1 MSSSSQSAAE
11 REAFV
16 LGAGFSRALSPDMPL
31 TDELGMLVLDRIDGV
46 DASRLPAKAFRD
58 GDFEVWLSRLADDQ
72 PHLSHAENLENH
84 ALFARVSA
92 RIRDVLL
99 ERQHSVLSG
108 QEPEWLYELVSVL
121 HARRTVAVSL
131 NYDTLME
138 SAVDTHVLWDVNMA
152 QNVTSHDILDD
163 LPPRSAGS
171 YRFNGQTAA
180 SLRLLKLHGSLNWYW
195 APNDHTG
202 ATIGRWDSA
211 GLFGAPQQEDEQ
223 GRRRSLPGRD
233 PFIVPPATTK
243 SDYYRNPLT
252 RELWRRAYEALLAAD
267 RLVLVGYSLPVG
279 DLAMRGL
286 IEDAVRGRE
295 VSVDVVNPRATE
307 VRDRLVAMGIPSE
320 RVTCH
325 AGDDAVL
332 DFVADHRDRQ
342 AARVV
347 RAIDDARAQY
357 ESSAAMVIVSWTG
370 RGGIGARDPVL
381 PVIGVQ
387 SEGEQLIVDV
397 QGPGTGPVAAQ
408 PKQLLELVRGLGA
421 ARKIV
426 VRTPEGRLLT
436 IVGFWLG
443 PAQPAG
449 ESLRSVHLVPAG
461 LPDGIRS
468 WGSEPTV

>member
-1 MSSSSQSAAE
+1 MSSNLELAVE
-11 REAFV
+11 REAFI
-16 LGAGFSRALSPDMPL
+16 LGAGFSRALSADMPL
-31 TDELGMLVLDRIDGV
+31 TDELGMLVLDRIGV
-46 DASRLPAKAFRD
+46 DAKRLPARPFHD

-92 RIRDVLL
+92 GIRDVLL
-99 ERQHSVLSG
+99 DRQHAVLSG
-108 QEPEWLYELVSVL
+108 YEPNWLYELVSVL
-121 HARRTVAVSL
+121 HAKRTVAVSL

-138 SAVDTHVLWDVNMA
+138 SAIDTHVLWDVSMA
-152 QNVTSHDILDD
+152 QNVTSHDVLDD

-171 YRFNGQTAA
+171 YRYNGQTAA

-295 VSVDVVNPRATE
+295 VSVEVVNPRATD
-307 VRDRLVAMGIPSE
+307 VLDRLVAMGIPAE

-325 AGDDAVL
+325 AGDDAVR
-332 DFVADHRDRQ
+332 DFVTEYRDRQ

-347 RAIDDARAQY
+347 RAIDAAREQY

-381 PVIGVQ
+381 PVIGV
-387 SEGEQLIVDV
+387 EPGPDGELVVDV
-397 QGPGTGPVAAQ
+397 QGPGSGLLAPQ
-408 PKQLLELVRGLGA
+408 PKQLLELVRGLDT

-426 VRTPEGRLLT
+426 VRTPSGRRLA
-436 IVGFWLG
+436 IVDFWLG

-449 ESLRSVHLVPAG
+449 ESLRTVHLVPAG

-468 WGSEPTV
+468 GGPEPAT